1 MGADIKEFEGE
12 VYPSSST
19 SNETNNV
26 FKLSDQ
32 FHFVRADIS
41 DPDQAKLIVD
51 EAVQKFGN
59 KIHVLINNAG
69 LLYAS
74 DVYLSSNTNNYCII
88 TIFGIYP

>member
-1 MGADIKEFEGE
+1 MGTDIKEFEGE
-12 VYPSSST
+12 VYPSSS
-19 SNETNNV
+19 SDATNNV

-51 EAVQKFGN
+51 EAVQWFGK

-74 DVYLSSNTNNYCII
+74 DVYLFSNNK
-88 TIFGIYP
+88 

>member
-1 MGADIKEFEGE
+1 MVGTDIKEFEGE
-12 VYPSSST
+12 VYPSSS
-19 SNETNNV
+19 SDATNNV

-51 EAVQKFGN
+51 EAVQWFGK

-74 DVYLSSNTNNYCII
+74 DVYLFSNNK
-88 TIFGIYP
+88 